1 VLRLNPL
8 SAQESPDDS
17 LSALRPA
24 EGVVVSLWA
33 NKPMVN
39 NPTSVDIDSRGR
51 VWIAEGLNYR
61 MKQRTFE
68 GLDRIEKADRIKIL
82 SDTNGDGKAD
92 TVTVFAE
99 EIFPVPLGLVVEEIR
114 VDGKQTGTR
123 VYVGN
128 SPDLLMMFIRQQIT
142 GDFSLFHPAKQL
154 FVLLPEAIDHALHIG
169 IRCSVTHDED
179 FQIRRGKY
187 AGRSFDG
194 RHDPVA
200 VVSERATAQQRE
212 IHFAVA
218 DSFRVQQCDMQ
229 RGLVGCFEHK
239 TGERFPQF

>member
-1 VLRLNPL
+1 MLRLNPL

-33 NKPMVN
+33 NEPMVN
-39 NPTSVDIDSRGR
+39 NPTSIDIDSRGR

-128 SPDLLMMFIRQQIT
+128 SPDLLMMFI
-142 GDFSLFHPAKQL
+142 H
-154 FVLLPEAIDHALHIG
+154 
-169 IRCSVTHDED
+169 
-179 FQIRRGKY
+179 RGKY

-212 IHFAVA
+212 IRFAVA